1 MLGKFRDE
9 LGYLRSCDIRG
20 FIAQRHPRRQYA
32 SISRKSLSLSEIG
45 LATGSTYLYESAVQ
59 RPMASAVFDVDYTL
73 AQQVGLAVIIVTTVI
88 NGILPRLTERKTR
101 LKSA

>member
-59 RPMASAVFDVDYTL
+59 RPMASAVL
-73 AQQVGLAVIIVTTVI
+73 MSTTRS
-88 NGILPRLTERKTR
+88 PS
-101 LKSA
+101 KSGWQ